1 MAEIRHITTA
11 ERPSR
16 GGHYVLIERA
26 GSGEFVA
33 SGVSNRAS
41 DVFYA
46 PEPVDDVQTAIA
58 AADAWADLNGVPV
71 VYVVDSLSAG
81 PNNGGVP

>member
-26 GSGEFVA
+26 

-46 PEPVDDVQTAIA
+46 PEPGDDVQTAIA